1 MVNTT
6 ASPTTR
12 LFYSYCHK
20 DSLHRESMET
30 SLALLK
36 GQGHLHQWSD
46 AEILP
51 GQSISSEIRKQMD
64 EADII
69 AFLFSPDFLS
79 SEECMKEWR
88 YSKQLSDSGKNLF
101 RIPIIVRPCAWK
113 DVLLSDDVLALP
125 NDGKPVS
132 QFDDHDVAWQ
142 QVYEG
147 IKKVVNTL
155 RMTFSPREEFLEGI
169 DRTDFMS
176 QEHLKLQDLF
186 VFLRMTCE
194 DPLSNEK
201 QLRDTTITTL
211 AELLN
216 NKYAVIHGQ
225 EKSGKN
231 ALARYIYLSLI
242 EKAEPVLLLDPSQGR
257 GRMNE
262 TLLRRT
268 YEAQFHG
275 DYSSWVQQS
284 KKTLIVEDLNPE
296 SRLPDF
302 LGKAKE
308 IFDRI
313 IVTTA
318 SDVYYSFFRD
328 DTRFAEFLPM
338 KIQPLSRVQ
347 QEGLIRKRL
356 ALLQTSTPTTDG
368 FVDQVENRVNSI
380 MISERLLP
388 RFPFYVLSILQTY
401 EAYMPTNL
409 SVTSYGHCYQALIF
423 ANLILSGISKTDDDV
438 NACFNF
444 SEQLA
449 FATYQ
454 HRNNVPDEDFDFSKF
469 VDKYKS
475 QFFIRES
482 IINRLKSRPY
492 GLINDTG
499 NFRTDFMYYYFLGKF
514 LAGNSRLGR
523 PVINEMC
530 INSHREANYLTL
542 LFTIHHTTDKSIIED
557 LLLRTMDTLGSVSPA
572 TLERDETRRFGEV
585 ITQLP
590 EDVMSSKGVQQ
601 ARTEERQRRDVIEEQ
616 QAKIRDNG
624 DEEQASADER
634 LIDSESV
641 NGIYKILKNNKIVGQ
656 VLRNRHGNL
665 DKSTIEEIIQTIADS
680 GLRLVNLVLANE
692 QDIAR
697 WASYISHQH
706 SDWDAEKLKEALRFL
721 SFAWTMVNIELVVE
735 AFNIPE
741 IREAIES
748 VVKKNAT
755 PAYDLIGYFSQL
767 DSATQITGRERDSLE
782 SLLKKHDDLFVQR
795 VLSIRTQSYM
805 NTHRSRTPIEQAIF
819 SLLDI
824 PYRPRLLPSS

>member
-20 DSLHRESMET
+20 DSSHRESMET

-51 GQSISSEIRKQMD
+51 GQSISSEIRKQM
-64 EADII
+64 EESDII

-88 YSKQLSDSGKNLF
+88 YAKQLSDSGKNLF

-186 VFLRMTCE
+186 VFLRMTYE

-225 EKSGKN
+225 EKSGKT

-242 EKAEPVLLLDPSQGR
+242 EKAEPVLLVDPSQGR

-268 YEAQFHG
+268 YETQFHG

-302 LGKAKE
+302 LEKAEE

-313 IVTTA
+313 IITTA

-356 ALLQTSTPTTDG
+356 ALSQTSTPITDG

-380 MISERLLP
+380 MISEKLLP
-388 RFPFYVLSILQTY
+388 RFPFYLLSILQTY

-469 VDKYKS
+469 VDKYRS

-514 LAGNSRLGR
+514 LAGNSRLGL

-542 LFTIHHTTDKSIIED
+542 LFTIHHTTDNSIIED
-557 LLLRTMDTLGSVSPA
+557 LLLRTMDILGSVSPA

-590 EDVMSSKGVQQ
+590 EDIMSSKGVQQ

-616 QAKIRDNG
+616 QANIRDNG
-624 DEEQASADER
+624 DEEPASADER

-641 NGIYKILKNNKIVGQ
+641 NWIYKILKNNKIMGQ

-680 GLRLVNLVLANE
+680 GLRLVNSVLANE

-697 WASYISHQH
+697 LASYISQKH

-721 SFAWTMVNIELVVE
+721 SFLWTMVNIEQVVE

-741 IREAIES
+741 IREAIDS

-767 DSATQITGRERDSLE
+767 DSATQITGRERASLA

-795 VLSIRTQSYM
+795 VLSIRTQFYM
-805 NTHRSRTPIEQAIF
+805 NTHRSRTPIEQAIC
-819 SLLDI
+819 SLLEI
-824 PYRPRLLPSS
+824 RYRPRLLPFS

>member
-1 MVNTT
+1 
-6 ASPTTR
+6 
-12 LFYSYCHK
+12 
-20 DSLHRESMET
+20 
-30 SLALLK
+30 
-36 GQGHLHQWSD
+36 
-46 AEILP
+46 
-51 GQSISSEIRKQMD
+51 
-64 EADII
+64 
-69 AFLFSPDFLS
+69 
-79 SEECMKEWR
+79 
-88 YSKQLSDSGKNLF
+88 
-101 RIPIIVRPCAWK
+101 
-113 DVLLSDDVLALP
+113 
-125 NDGKPVS
+125 
-132 QFDDHDVAWQ
+132 
-142 QVYEG
+142 
-147 IKKVVNTL
+147 
-155 RMTFSPREEFLEGI
+155 
-169 DRTDFMS
+169 
-176 QEHLKLQDLF
+176 
-186 VFLRMTCE
+186 
-194 DPLSNEK
+194 
-201 QLRDTTITTL
+201 
-211 AELLN
+211 
-216 NKYAVIHGQ
+216 
-225 EKSGKN
+225 
-231 ALARYIYLSLI
+231 
-242 EKAEPVLLLDPSQGR
+242 
-257 GRMNE
+257 MNE

-268 YEAQFHG
+268 YETQFHG

-302 LGKAKE
+302 LEKAEE

-313 IVTTA
+313 IITTA

-356 ALLQTSTPTTDG
+356 ALSQTSTPITDG

-380 MISERLLP
+380 MISEKLLP
-388 RFPFYVLSILQTY
+388 RFPFYLLSILQTY

-469 VDKYKS
+469 VDKYRS

-514 LAGNSRLGR
+514 LAGNSRLGL

-542 LFTIHHTTDKSIIED
+542 LFTIHHTTDNSIIED
-557 LLLRTMDTLGSVSPA
+557 LLLRTMDILGSVSPA

-590 EDVMSSKGVQQ
+590 EDIMSSKGVQQ

-616 QAKIRDNG
+616 QANIRDNG
-624 DEEQASADER
+624 DEEPASADER

-641 NGIYKILKNNKIVGQ
+641 NWIYKILKNNKIMGQ

-680 GLRLVNLVLANE
+680 GLRLVNSVLANE

-697 WASYISHQH
+697 LASYISQKH

-721 SFAWTMVNIELVVE
+721 SFLWTMVNIEQVVE

-741 IREAIES
+741 IREAIDS
-748 VVKKNAT
+748 VVKK
-755 PAYDLIGYFSQL
+755 
-767 DSATQITGRERDSLE
+767 
-782 SLLKKHDDLFVQR
+782 
-795 VLSIRTQSYM
+795 M
-805 NTHRSRTPIEQAIF
+805 
-819 SLLDI
+819 
-824 PYRPRLLPSS
+824 RPRHTT